1 MSLLRRTGK
10 PRLAGVDAARG
21 LALLGMMATHIVPL
35 AVQDA
40 TGGYAPTWAADWFA
54 GRASA
59 LFAVLAG
66 VGLALATGGARA
78 SGSLSGARR
87 AVVVRAL
94 LIAGIGLACGM
105 LDTDVAVI
113 LTHYGLLFLAA
124 VPFLGARPGV
134 LAAWAA
140 GWLVLS
146 PLALYATVPL
156 LAARVSPYDV
166 GGSPVF
172 TDLARPATLAA
183 DLFAT
188 GYYPVIVWVGFLLL
202 GLWAGRLDLARPPIA
217 LALAVGGATLAVA
230 AEAASRWLLALPGAA
245 PALAAAAGLDESQ
258 FGLALETGWYFGPV
272 VDSPWWFALAA
283 PHTSAPLDVLHVC
296 GAALATLGTC
306 QLAATALTA
315 LLGRY
320 GDALLWPL
328 AGAGSITLTL
338 YVGHLVALDVFS
350 DATAPMPRLELYLW
364 FAAAALLAGV
374 AVRFCGIRGPLE
386 ALVHRAASGA
396 GRPGVKT

>member
-10 PRLAGVDAARG
+10 PRIAGVDAARG

-35 AVQDA
+35 AAQDA
-40 TGGYAPTWAADWFA
+40 TGGYAPTWAAEWFA

-59 LFAVLAG
+59 LFAILAG

-78 SGSLSGARR
+78 TGSLAGARR
-87 AVVVRAL
+87 AVVVRAV
-94 LIAGIGLACGM
+94 IVAGIGLACGM
-105 LDTDVAVI
+105 LDTNVAVI

-124 VPFLGARPGV
+124 VPFLGARPRT

-146 PLALYATVPL
+146 PIVLYAAVPF
-156 LAARVSPYDV
+156 LAARISPYDV

-183 DLFAT
+183 DLLAT
-188 GYYPVIVWVGFLLL
+188 GYYPVIVWVGFLLV
-202 GLWAGRLDLARPPIA
+202 GLWAGRLDLSRPPLA
-217 LALAVGGATLAVA
+217 LALAVGGAGLAVA

-245 PALAAAAGLDESQ
+245 SALTAAAGLDDAR
-258 FGLALETGWYFGPV
+258 FALALETGYYFGPV
-272 VDSPWWFALAA
+272 VESPWWFALAA
-283 PHTSAPLDVLHVC
+283 PHTSAPLDVLHVS

-306 QLAATALTA
+306 QLAALGLTA

-320 GDALLWPL
+320 GEALLWPL

-338 YVGHLVALDVFS
+338 YVAHLIALNVFS
-350 DATAPMPRLELYLW
+350 DVTTAMPRLELYTW
-364 FAAAALLAGV
+364 FAAGCLLAGV
-374 AVRFCGIRGPLE
+374 AVRFFGVRGPLE

-396 GRPGVKT
+396 GRLGVKA